1 MRTKNKPNVFLIE
14 SAHASIDLELVTSDL
29 KANAFPCLSRIDLAT
44 ASAFVLKLVYYWDY
58 DVLEFIW
65 RF

>member
-44 ASAFVLKLVYYWDY
+44 ASAFVLKLVYY
-58 DVLEFIW
+58 
-65 RF
+65 